1 MNTKPHSA
9 VLDFKRTHS
18 IQIKASSILVSV
30 SVLGAMLMRLFS
42 SQFINR
48 ALTSV
53 VKGAVPFFALLVILV
68 GSGVA
73 VLFFLLKPLQLI
85 VDRLDAGQEVG
96 DDEKRLARK
105 TIQRIP
111 VFFAVISGIG
121 FFLGPVLSILMAPGL
136 EPDLFL
142 IILTVLTSLATGLMA
157 TLQQIVLFDYML
169 TTIKNRLGILYL
181 REGDRDPPFARRLVL
196 FALSCIVFASV
207 LSGIAVFGFVRNTI
221 LSGAAQD
228 PSVIMGLFAELI
240 IVWVSVAAWGAF
252 LLYILTKSITKRV
265 TLIRD
270 RMHDLSEA
278 GDLSRRLILVQFD
291 EIGQLANEINHFMDS
306 LNGIFTQ
313 VASASNAVS
322 CSTENLV
329 EGALEADAAVSALV
343 TAEEAVREAA
353 REQVETSQ
361 KAQEEIRQVAE
372 SVVIIADQ
380 VNTQAGFVEESSASI
395 SEMAANIASV
405 TRLTEKADKLSVELK
420 ETSNEGGKAI
430 KATVEAIRS
439 IEEASTA
446 VSAIVKVIQKISSQ
460 TNLLSMNAAIEAAHA
475 GAAGAGFAVVA
486 DEVRTLAESSAK
498 SAKEIEVLVK
508 DMVKKIM
515 GGVELS
521 DTASE
526 AFQRIENGVTDN
538 EELVRTIAA
547 SMDEQKIGAD
557 EILSSINALVEATLR
572 IKDLSSDQS
581 VRADKM
587 KEAVAQI
594 ATASGRI
601 ETEVAG
607 MASSSNSLESVIAL
621 IRSETGKNQGS
632 VKELESSVSRFK

>member
-1 MNTKPHSA
+1 MNKKPSA
-9 VLDFKRTHS
+9 AVDTFKRTHS
-18 IQIKASSILVSV
+18 IQIRASLILIAV
-30 SVLGAMLMRLFS
+30 SVLGALLMRLFS

-53 VKGAVPFFALLVILV
+53 VKGAVPFFGLLVILV
-68 GSGVA
+68 GTGVV
-73 VLFFLLKPLQLI
+73 VLFVILKPLQLI
-85 VDRLDAGQEVG
+85 VDRLDAGQEV
-96 DDEKRLARK
+96 DEVEKRIARK

-121 FFLGPVLSILMAPGL
+121 FFLGPVISILMAPDV
-136 EPDLFL
+136 EADFFL
-142 IILTVLTSLATGLMA
+142 IALTVLTSLSTGLMA

-169 TTIKNRLGILYL
+169 TSIKDRLGIHYL
-181 REGDRDPPFARRLVL
+181 KEGDRDPPFARRLVL
-196 FALSCIVFASV
+196 FALSGIVFAAV
-207 LSGIAVFGFVRNTI
+207 LSGVAVFGFVRNAI
-221 LSGAAQD
+221 LSGETQNPAI
-228 PSVIMGLFAELI
+228 IMGLFGELI
-240 IVWVSVAAWGAF
+240 VVWVSVAAWGGF

-278 GDLSRRLILVQFD
+278 GDLSRRLVLVQFD
-291 EIGQLANEINHFMDS
+291 EIGPLANEINHFMDS

-313 VASASNAVS
+313 VASASNAVF

-329 EGALEADAAVSALV
+329 EGALEADSAVSALV
-343 TAEEAVREAA
+343 KAEEAVRGAA
-353 REQVETSQ
+353 REQVETS
-361 KAQEEIRQVAE
+361 KNAQEEIRQVAE

-439 IEEASTA
+439 IEQASTA

-486 DEVRTLAESSAK
+486 NEVRTLAESSAK

-526 AFQRIENGVTDN
+526 AFQRIESGVTDN

-557 EILSSINALVEATLR
+557 EILSSINALVEATIR
-572 IKDLSSDQS
+572 IKDLSGDQS
-581 VRADKM
+581 IRADKM

-607 MASSSNSLESVIAL
+607 MASSSSSLESVIAL
-621 IRSETGKNQGS
+621 IRSETGKNQDS
-632 VKELESSVSRFK
+632 VRELESSVNRFK